1 MIKKLFELTG
11 NYFIKEIYIHMI
23 RNKPNYKIHS
33 LNNNVNELTKIF
45 HLFWIMTDVEKSV
58 DFSVTVTSKSISY
71 IVYELEQQFLKK
83 NRIFQTKV
91 SKKLNMLTS
100 IDDI

>member
-1 MIKKLFELTG
+1 
-11 NYFIKEIYIHMI
+11 
-23 RNKPNYKIHS
+23 
-33 LNNNVNELTKIF
+33 
-45 HLFWIMTDVEKSV
+45 MTDVEKSV